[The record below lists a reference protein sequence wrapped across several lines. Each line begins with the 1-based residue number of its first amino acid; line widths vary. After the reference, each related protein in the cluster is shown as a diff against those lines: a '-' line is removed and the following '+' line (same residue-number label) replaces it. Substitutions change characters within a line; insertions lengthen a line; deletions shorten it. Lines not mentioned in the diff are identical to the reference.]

1 MEPLDGRNC
10 RRWYSVALST
20 AREVWKLARNKALN
34 GGEYDGVGEAYCW
47 MDKRFDGQGTGAS
60 IPNKSGRKRPVELV
74 CWQRLPAGDEEE
86 AGVLPES
93 GESQFGAAVGI
104 AVVGIL
110 DVCAFSKEGIAFV

>member
-1 MEPLDGRNC
+1 M
-10 RRWYSVALST
+10 V
-20 AREVWKLARNKALN
+20 REQAQ
-34 GGEYDGVGEAYCW
+34 AYLINPEE
-47 MDKRFDGQGTGAS
+47 R
-60 IPNKSGRKRPVELV
+60 RPVELV